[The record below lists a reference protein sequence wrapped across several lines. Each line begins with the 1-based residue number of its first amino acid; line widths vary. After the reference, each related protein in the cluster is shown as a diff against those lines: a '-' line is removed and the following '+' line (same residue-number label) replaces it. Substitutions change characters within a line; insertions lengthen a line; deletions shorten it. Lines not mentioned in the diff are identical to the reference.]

1 MEWLSHA
8 RSNQEMVDK
17 FTRLGIIESSD
28 VERAFRCVSRAAF
41 VPSDLL
47 EDAFKD
53 TPLRGSHHVHLS
65 APHMYATIMEELEL
79 DVGMSFLNVGS
90 GTGYFSTLAGYII
103 KKDGINHGVEL
114 HDDLVKFANERV
126 REFLENGPPDCKDIC
141 TPVFLCGNACRLD
154 PDQMKYDR

>member
-1 MEWLSHA
+1 
-8 RSNQEMVDK
+8 MVDK

-79 DVGMSFLNVGS
+79 DVGMLIMNHYL
-90 GTGYFSTLAGYII
+90 TGA
-103 KKDGINHGVEL
+103 V
-114 HDDLVKFANERV
+114 
-126 REFLENGPPDCKDIC
+126 
-141 TPVFLCGNACRLD
+141 
-154 PDQMKYDR
+154 

>member
-1 MEWLSHA
+1 
-8 RSNQEMVDK
+8 MVDK

-65 APHMYATIMEELEL
+65 APHMYATILEELEL
-79 DVGMSFLNVGS
+79 DVGEYVIIPCEFCNFGNFCQQLDHTTSRWCMSC
-90 GTGYFSTLAGYII
+90 A
-103 KKDGINHGVEL
+103 H
-114 HDDLVKFANERV
+114 
-126 REFLENGPPDCKDIC
+126 
-141 TPVFLCGNACRLD
+141 
-154 PDQMKYDR
+154 